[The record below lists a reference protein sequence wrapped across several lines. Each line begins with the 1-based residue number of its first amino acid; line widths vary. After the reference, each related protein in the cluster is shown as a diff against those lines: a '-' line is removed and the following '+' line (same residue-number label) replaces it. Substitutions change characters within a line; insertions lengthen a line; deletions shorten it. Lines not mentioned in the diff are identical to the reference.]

1 MNSVDEVSKY
11 RNQTLGEEIANSI
24 SHGVG
29 ALGAIAV
36 TPLMIINAIDNGAAA
51 VVGASIFG
59 GTMIVLYLAS
69 TLYHA
74 FPHSRTKRVFNILDH
89 AAIFLLIAGTYT
101 PFTLGVLRGAWGW
114 SLFGVVWAI
123 AVLGIV
129 IKSVAGAKSGKLST
143 ALYSGHGVDSSR
155 CCKTFLGKYSGCW
168 FTLASGGW
176 RNVFSRSIIFYRS
189 PDALWSFHLALV
201 CDGRNR
207 LSCSGSDEICQ
218 LIDYPIRIKLQNDFA
233 PR

>member
-1 MNSVDEVSKY
+1 MKKHKSSSEAVNKFRD
-11 RNQTLGEEIANSI
+11 QTLGEEIANSI

-29 ALGAIAV
+29 ALGAMAV
-36 TPLMIINAIDNGAAA
+36 TPFLIKIAIDSGTAA

-59 GTMIVLYLAS
+59 GTMIVLYTTS

-89 AAIFLLIAGTYT
+89 SAIFLLIAGTYT

-129 IKSVAGAKSGKLST
+129 LKSVAGAASGKLST
-143 ALYSGHGVDSSR
+143 SLYLAMGWIAVIAAKPFWENIPGTGLLWLLAGGVM
-155 CCKTFLGKYSGCW
+155 YSAGVLFFIANRIRYTHFIW
-168 FTLASGGW
+168 
-176 RNVFSRSIIFYRS
+176 
-189 PDALWSFHLALV
+189 HLFVMAGTACHV
-201 CDGRNR
+201 VAVMN
-207 LSCSGSDEICQ
+207 
-218 LIDYPIRIKLQNDFA
+218 YAN
-233 PR
+233 

>member
-1 MNSVDEVSKY
+1 MSSTGDVNKN

-29 ALGAIAV
+29 ALGAFAI
-36 TPLMIINAIDNGAAA
+36 TPIMIINAIDSGAAA
-51 VVGASIFG
+51 VVGAGVFG

-129 IKSVAGAKSGKLST
+129 IKSVAGAASGKLST
-143 ALYSGHGVDSSR
+143 SLYLAMGWIAVVAAKPFWEKIPSAGLLWLLAGGAMYSAGVLFFIARRMRYGHFIWHFFVMAGTACHVVAVM
-155 CCKTFLGKYSGCW
+155 KY
-168 FTLASGGW
+168 A
-176 RNVFSRSIIFYRS
+176 N
-189 PDALWSFHLALV
+189 
-201 CDGRNR
+201 
-207 LSCSGSDEICQ
+207 
-218 LIDYPIRIKLQNDFA
+218 
-233 PR
+233 

>member
-1 MNSVDEVSKY
+1 MSSTGDVNKN

-29 ALGAIAV
+29 ALGAIAI
-36 TPLMIINAIDNGAAA
+36 TPIMIINAIDSGAAA
-51 VVGASIFG
+51 VVGAGVFG

-129 IKSVAGAKSGKLST
+129 IKSVAGAASGKLST
-143 ALYSGHGVDSSR
+143 SLYLAMGWIAVVAAKPFWEKIPAAGLLWLLAGGAMYSAGVLFFIARRMRYGHFIWHFFVMAGTACHVVAVM
-155 CCKTFLGKYSGCW
+155 KY
-168 FTLASGGW
+168 A
-176 RNVFSRSIIFYRS
+176 N
-189 PDALWSFHLALV
+189 
-201 CDGRNR
+201 
-207 LSCSGSDEICQ
+207 
-218 LIDYPIRIKLQNDFA
+218 
-233 PR
+233 